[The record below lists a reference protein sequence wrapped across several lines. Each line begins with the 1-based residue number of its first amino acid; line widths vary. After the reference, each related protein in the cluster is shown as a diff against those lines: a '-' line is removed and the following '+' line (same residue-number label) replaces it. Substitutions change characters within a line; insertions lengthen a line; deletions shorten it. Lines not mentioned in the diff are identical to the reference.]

1 MSDIIPPAKPAK
13 SPLDLHVLRYFLA
26 VAEERNITWAAELLQ
41 VSQPTLSRQLKKLED
56 DLGIALFHR
65 GAKTIELTPEG
76 HLLYDRAQTLVALA
90 DKTERELRDSQGNL
104 TGNIAIGCAE
114 SRSMTYLSRRIAA
127 FRALH
132 PHIRFD
138 IRTLT
143 ADMTQE
149 RLEQG
154 LLDLG
159 LMSEPVAVDRYDY
172 VRTHVTDR
180 WGMLV
185 RADSPLA
192 KLTVIR
198 PQDLVGATMIM
209 PYRAEVQRE
218 VMSWFGDVAQ
228 QITMAATFNLS
239 MNAATMVRNGV
250 GISFSFDVPVV
261 DERLLFRPLSP
272 KMETGAVIAWKKGQS
287 MTPAASAFVEFLR
300 ADEPTKSA

>member
-1 MSDIIPPAKPAK
+1 MTEILPPQKPAK

-41 VSQPTLSRQLKKLED
+41 VSQPTLSRQLRKLEE
-56 DLGIALFHR
+56 DLGVPLFVR
-65 GAKTIELTPEG
+65 GAKTIDLTAEG
-76 HLLYDRAQTLVALA
+76 HLLVDRAQTLIALA

-104 TGNIAIGCAE
+104 TGSIAIGCAE
-114 SRSMTYLSRRIAA
+114 SRSMTYLARRIAA
-127 FRALH
+127 FRELH
-132 PHIRFD
+132 PQIRFD

-143 ADMTQE
+143 ADLTQE

-192 KLTVIR
+192 ELTVIR
-198 PQDLVGATMIM
+198 PQDLAGATMIL
-209 PYRAEVQRE
+209 PYRPEVQRE
-218 VMSWFGDVAQ
+218 VLNWFGDVAP
-228 QITMAATFNLS
+228 QITIAATFNLS

-261 DERLLFRPLSP
+261 DDGLRFRPLSP
-272 KMETGAVIAWKKGQS
+272 KMETGSVIAWKKGQS
-287 MTPAASAFVEFLR
+287 MSPAAAAFIEFLR
-300 ADEPTKSA
+300 ADEPA

>member
-1 MSDIIPPAKPAK
+1 MTEIIPPAKPAK

-41 VSQPTLSRQLKKLED
+41 VSQPTLSRQLRKLED
-56 DLGIALFHR
+56 DLGVVLFHR
-65 GAKTIELTPEG
+65 GSKTIDLTAEG
-76 HLLYDRAQTLVALA
+76 HLLYERAQTLIALA

-127 FRALH
+127 FRKLH
-132 PHIRFD
+132 PLIRFD

-143 ADMTQE
+143 ADLTQE

-180 WGMLV
+180 WGILM
-185 RADSPLA
+185 RNDDPLA
-192 KLTVIR
+192 QHTTIR
-198 PQDLVGATMIM
+198 PQDLEGATMIL

-218 VMSWFGDVAQ
+218 VMNWLGDYANS
-228 QITMAATFNLS
+228 ITLAATFNFGT
-239 MNAATMVRNGV
+239 NAVTMMRNGV
-250 GISFSFDVPVV
+250 GMVFGIDLGVI
-261 DERLLFRPLSP
+261 DDGLRFRPLSP

-287 MTPAASAFVEFLR
+287 MSPAAAAFVEFLR
-300 ADEPTKSA
+300 ADEPA